1 MEATRWAHCLPLV
14 PRPPLARAAST
25 SVPLD
30 AASGSV
36 VVAALALV
44 HKPQQL
50 ASLFTQISS
59 QGTCDVH
66 NLSQKY
72 APRQHSQGMPIAES
86 RRRAELVLALWSAA
100 RRTAHMN
107 PIVAGSAMRAASS
120 LAVSPGPGQH
130 PVPDGLLQ
138 VLPEAAAVIHGAGGA
153 VPMQALGVAAN
164 ALKACSASLPASV
177 LTQCATALAGT
188 VLQLHSAG
196 RAPELGSKLASQLA
210 IVVAVA
216 KLRDRRAL
224 HALFSA
230 CAGKLG
236 TVEPVVMRQLCFA
249 MDRSGVYHVPLLRAF
264 GSKLVHSSLAQQ
276 PPGTLVQVCT
286 ALARAGDAQCSELAG
301 QVLACLAHQQPQA
314 AWSVPDSVSLLWTA
328 ARASDVSPAVA
339 SHAVAQFEAALAS
352 VAVRDAHIPAHTC
365 STALAALAA
374 LAPARN
380 PRTTAGPSSQDE
392 WSPVHAMAARAASQ
406 LCARLDSCYHQLPPR
421 HAAMCVYNLGKLR
434 QPGCHSL
441 AAGLLGVCSARSAQM
456 SLQDTANALSGA
468 AALGVAK
475 EAPYHELADAFFARP
490 DHSKPGELAAVTQAL
505 WASRAGAQ
513 WALARVP
520 SILVRRLAAGLPALQ
535 SAGKAEPN
543 ERAHVPMTELAM
555 CLQVLVEAGVQD
567 DLSVA
572 LDAAAVE
579 LAARMSSLSLPDA
592 VNLLWAYTFSLR
604 FEPGVLRTLLGTV
617 AAQAPRM
624 AGLGPQYWVRLHG
637 ALCMLDSA
645 SQLWGV
651 ADIVPSQLR
660 VRAMQVAADVAAA
673 NAASAQALLQRVLC
687 PGDAALP
694 LPAIPGAQGVCAED
708 GGAQPPGTVCT
719 TLHPLGGTGYCGHS
733 SLDARALRVQVAHAL
748 LHQGVSWDWPP
759 REHSATTAAHVHAQE
774 MQHAVAVGLAKSAPR
789 GESPSAQ
796 EVSAPP
802 MTRLLRLLTGV
813 ATAPEASGAPMAA
826 RHSAHAALLQAA
838 AEGRLAHALSA
849 LSRAHSDASQAV
861 AEAVQSRRPTPL
873 PLADHGALWPG
884 EPGMLVQFVSEAAV
898 VLDWADPAARHGIT
912 LHGYEAYVPLSSR
925 QQKRVQRA
933 LVNAMCA
940 GLREAGQVAHF
951 QLPEPEQAAA
961 QRECTRAAIQAALA
975 QGTADL
981 HGMHTLA
988 PVSAASQLALEAVG
1002 WKLVPV
1008 QYWEWLL
1015 IGATQRAAESAWM
1028 SGIRAGVNV
1037 RLDRVMPEPELRAL
1051 AQSCLGE
1058 AAAASTPTTWQAAW
1072 LTDRARQIWR

>member
-1 MEATRWAHCLPLV
+1 MEAKRWAHCLPLV
-14 PRPPLARAAST
+14 PCPPLARAAST
-25 SVPLD
+25 SMPLD
-30 AASGSV
+30 TAPGPV
-36 VVAALALV
+36 VAAALALV
-44 HKPQQL
+44 QKPQQL

-72 APRQHSQGMPIAES
+72 APKQHSQGMPIAES
-86 RRRAELVLALWSAA
+86 RRRAELVLALWTAA
-100 RRTAHMN
+100 RGKDHMN
-107 PIVAGSAMRAASS
+107 PIVAGSAMRAAST

-130 PVPDGLLQ
+130 TVPDALLQ
-138 VLPEAAAVIHGAGGA
+138 VLPEATAVIHGAGGA

-230 CAGKLG
+230 CAGKLA

-264 GSKLVHSSLAQQ
+264 GSKLAHSSLAQQ

-286 ALARAGDAQCSELAG
+286 ALARSGDAQCSELAG
-301 QVLACLAHQQPQA
+301 QVLACLAQQQPQA
-314 AWSVPDSVSLLWTA
+314 AWTVPDSVSLLWTA
-328 ARASDVSPAVA
+328 ARASGVSPAVA
-339 SHAVAQFEAALAS
+339 SHAVAQFEAALATA
-352 VAVRDAHIPAHTC
+352 AVRGAHIPAHTC

-380 PRTTAGPSSQDE
+380 PRTTAGSSSHDE
-392 WSPVHAMAARAASQ
+392 WSPVHVMAARAAGQ

-490 DHSKPGELAAVTQAL
+490 DHSKPGELVAVTQAL

-520 SILVRRLAAGLPALQ
+520 SILVWRLAAGLPALQ
-535 SAGKAEPN
+535 AAGEAERS
-543 ERAHVPMTELAM
+543 ERAHVPMKELAM

-592 VNLLWAYTFSLR
+592 VNLLWAYAFSLR

-624 AGLGPQYWVRLHG
+624 DGLGPQYWVRLHG

-651 ADIVPSQLR
+651 ADIVPSHLR

-673 NAASAQALLQRVLC
+673 NAASAQALLHRALC
-687 PGDAALP
+687 PDDPALP
-694 LPAIPGAQGVCAED
+694 VPAIPGAQGVCAED
-708 GGAQPPGTVCT
+708 HSAQPPGTVCT
-719 TLHPLGGTGYCGHS
+719 TLHPLGGTGYSGDG

-748 LHQGVSWDWPP
+748 LHQGVSWGWPQ
-759 REHSATTAAHVHAQE
+759 REHTTTAAHVHAEE

-813 ATAPEASGAPMAA
+813 AAAPDASSASMVA
-826 RHSAHAALLQAA
+826 RHSAHARLLQAA

-849 LSRAHSDASQAV
+849 LSRAQSDAGQGV
-861 AEAVQSRRPTPL
+861 ADAVQPRRPTPL
-873 PLADHGALWPG
+873 PLADHGAPWPG
-884 EPGMLVQFVSEAAV
+884 EPGMCVQFVSEAAV

-912 LHGYEAYVPLSSR
+912 VHGCEAYLPLSSR

-951 QLPEPEQAAA
+951 QVPEPEQAAA
-961 QRECTRAAIQAALA
+961 QRECIRAAIQAALA

-988 PVSAASQLALEAVG
+988 PVVAASQLVLEAVG

-1015 IGATQRAAESAWM
+1015 IGATQRVAESAWM

-1058 AAAASTPTTWQAAW
+1058 AAAASAPTAWQAAW
-1072 LTDRARQIWR
+1072 LTDRVRQVWR